1 MILSLDKC
9 SEKMSP
15 MEVRLND
22 KEQKRLKVLN
32 LAMEGKISRKQGAE
46 ILSLSLRHTKR
57 LIAAYRKE
65 GAAAL
70 AHGNRGQKPAHALK
84 AEVKL
89 KVAQLA
95 RGKYSGFNFSHFTEM
110 LEEREGARLSR
121 SSVRRILLED
131 GLQSPRRR
139 KAPKHRSRRARFP
152 QEGMLLQVDG
162 SPHDWLE
169 GRGPELCLIGAIDDA
184 TGKVPYARFQE
195 EEDSQGYFRML
206 AEITRRYGIP
216 LALYHDRH
224 SIFEITP
231 DKLPSIEEQLAGK
244 KPLTQLGR
252 LLEEL
257 GINSISAY
265 SPQAKGRVERL
276 WNTFQDRLVSELR
289 LAEARTQDEANLV
302 LSDFLPRFNRK
313 FAVKATDPALAYRQ
327 LREGF
332 KPEEYFCLK
341 YPRTVGADNVVRFGS
356 HRLQILSSPERAS
369 YARCKVQVYLG
380 LDERL
385 AVYYEG
391 KPLPLR
397 EAPFEPAKLRE
408 LTTITT
414 LTGKVY
420 AKPAPDH
427 PWRNKYRIFATK

>member
-1 MILSLDKC
+1 MD
-9 SEKMSP
+9 
-15 MEVRLND
+15 VTLND

-32 LAMEGKISRKQGAE
+32 LTVNGETSRMQAAE

-70 AHGNRGQKPAHALK
+70 AHGNRGKKPVHALN
-84 AEVKL
+84 EGVKI
-89 KVAQLA
+89 KVIQLA
-95 RGKYSGFNFSHFTEM
+95 RSKYSGFNFSHFRDL
-110 LEEREGARLSR
+110 LEEKEDTKLSR

-131 GLQSPRRR
+131 GLHSPRRR
-139 KAPKHRSRRARFP
+139 KAPKHRSRRERYP
-152 QEGMLLQVDG
+152 QEGMLLQIDG

-195 EEDSQGYFRML
+195 HEDSQGYFRML
-206 AEITRRYGIP
+206 QEITRKYGIP

-244 KPLTQLGR
+244 RPLTQFER
-252 LLEEL
+252 LMEEL
-257 GINSISAY
+257 GITSILAN

-276 WNTFQDRLVSELR
+276 WNTFQDRLASELR
-289 LAEARTQDEANLV
+289 LAGAKTPEEANQV
-302 LSDFLPRFNRK
+302 LADFLSRFNRK
-313 FAVKATDPALAYRQ
+313 FAVKAAESGLAYRKVKDS
-327 LREGF
+327 F
-332 KPEEYFCLK
+332 KPEEFFCFK
-341 YPRTVGADNVVRFGS
+341 YRRSVGADNVVRFGS
-356 HRLQILSSPERAS
+356 HRLQVLPSLDRLS
-369 YARCKVQVYLG
+369 YARCKVEVYEG
-380 LDERL
+380 LDGSL

-391 KPLPLR
+391 KSLPLK

-408 LTTITT
+408 IVTTSFPC
-414 LTGKVY
+414 KRVY
-420 AKPAPDH
+420 SKPAPAH
-427 PWRNKYRIFATK
+427 PWRGKYRIFVDK